1 LKTLLFSIF
10 FSVLVAT
17 SALASENFSGKV
29 VTVIDGATLDI
40 AKSDGQIER
49 IRLFAITV
57 PQAGA
62 KHAEAAAKRTT
73 SWCHQWDNVAEV
85 IPMGRGKDGVAVA
98 RIIVGQEDIANV
110 LAKACL
116 ASVNMKLCREQ
127 FTPECVSWNAWE
139 LQCRDEKKGL
149 WSEVGQ

>member
-1 LKTLLFSIF
+1 MKILFFSIF
-10 FSVLVAT
+10 FSVLVAMP
-17 SALASENFSGKV
+17 ALATEKFLGKV
-29 VTVIDGATLDI
+29 VTVVDGVTLDI
-40 AKSDGQIER
+40 AKPDGQIER

-62 KHAEAAAKRTT
+62 KHAEAATKRTS
-73 SWCHQWDNVAEV
+73 SWCHQWGNVAEV
-85 IPMGRGKDGVAVA
+85 VPMGRGKDGVAVA

-116 ASVNMKLCREQ
+116 AIVNMKLCRDQ

-139 LQCRDEKKGL
+139 LQCRDERKGL
-149 WSEVGQ
+149 WSPE

>member
-1 LKTLLFSIF
+1 MKNLLFSIF

-17 SALASENFSGKV
+17 SALATENFSGKV

-57 PQAGA
+57 PQSGA
-62 KHAEAAAKRTT
+62 KHAETATKRTA
-73 SWCHQWDNVAEV
+73 SWCHQWGNVAEV

-116 ASVNMKLCREQ
+116 ARVNMKLCRNQ
-127 FTPECVSWNAWE
+127 FTPECVGWNAWE
-139 LQCRDEKKGL
+139 LQCQDEKKGL
-149 WSEVGQ
+149 WSK

>member
-1 LKTLLFSIF
+1 MKNLLFSIF

-17 SALASENFSGKV
+17 SALATENISGKV

-40 AKSDGQIER
+40 TKSDGQIER

-57 PQAGA
+57 PQSGA
-62 KHAEAAAKRTT
+62 KHAETATKRTA

-116 ASVNMKLCREQ
+116 ARVNMKLCRNQ
-127 FTPECVSWNAWE
+127 LTPECVGWNAWE

-149 WSEVGQ
+149 WSE

>member
-1 LKTLLFSIF
+1 MKILLFSIF

-17 SALASENFSGKV
+17 SALATEKFSGKV
-29 VTVIDGATLDI
+29 VTIIDGATLDI

-49 IRLFAITV
+49 IHLFAIAV

-62 KHAEAAAKRTT
+62 KHAEAATKRTT

-85 IPMGRGKDGVAVA
+85 LPMGQGKDGVAVA
-98 RIIVGQEDIANV
+98 RVIVGQEDIANV

-116 ASVNMKLCREQ
+116 ARVNMKLCRDQ
-127 FTPECVSWNAWE
+127 FTPECVGWNAWE

-149 WSEVGQ
+149 WSE